1 MIYSYNLYLNCPG
14 DNILSKKTRE
24 VCYRKGLVSQSE
36 IYDKLF
42 KICQKFKNRNTLYG
56 RLPPNNTLELKLWD
70 TVHVD
75 LIGTYSKSIRQKHQ
89 GGTVIRNNSSLT
101 CMTIIDPSIG
111 WFDIVEKPMFD
122 LEEVTLGHY

>member
-42 KICQKFKNRNTLYG
+42 KICQKFKNRNTLYE

-75 LIGTYSKSIRQKHQ
+75 LIGTYIKSIRKHQ
-89 GGTVIRNNSSLT
+89 MGDDTTNNDVSLN
-101 CMTIIDPSIG
+101 CIDPEIG
-111 WFDIVEKPMFD
+111 WLII
-122 LEEVTLGHY
+122 YQSANI